1 MSFFS
6 FSWKYK
12 VLFLPVFMTLTCLYS
27 IYIMVQAIDNAE
39 MNLAVATNKSIKNSN
54 VFRTVDEKI
63 KKLNLENYS
72 LVFFIPAIRINFYLK
87 AFKKLLIDRNIF
99 IAREMTKKYETYYRD
114 SLDYFRLSMNFYC

>member
-63 KKLNLENYS
+63 KKLNLEIKN
-72 LVFFIPAIRINFYLK
+72 LVSELGVFLVSK
-87 AFKKLLIDRNIF
+87 
-99 IAREMTKKYETYYRD
+99 
-114 SLDYFRLSMNFYC
+114 